1 MLTLTLSGVPLAIA
15 SLQNLSFGQFLVVVA
30 IAAGL
35 SMLVF
40 WHANRRGRRHATLWG
55 VATFLFAGVA
65 VPVYLLSLLLEGR
78 RR

>member
-1 MLTLTLSGVPLAIA
+1 VPLGVAA
-15 SLQNLSFGQFLVVVA
+15 LQDLSFGQFLVVVA
-30 IAAGL
+30 VAAGL

-55 VATFLFAGVA
+55 VAVFLAAGIA

-78 RR
+78 RQ